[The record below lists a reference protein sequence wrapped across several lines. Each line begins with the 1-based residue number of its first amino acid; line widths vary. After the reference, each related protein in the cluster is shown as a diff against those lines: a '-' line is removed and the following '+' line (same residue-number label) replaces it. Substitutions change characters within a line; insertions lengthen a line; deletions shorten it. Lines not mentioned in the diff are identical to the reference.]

1 MKLENTGQTYMDLDF
16 DVPQKGKSVLEF
28 DQGMTKMTNST
39 SGKTSL
45 RIPFRIIDVLE
56 GPETN
61 LDARLS
67 HFCPIAT
74 AFGEKQIA
82 NILTMTGQIEAFA
95 KRFNGDVDIASDEF
109 VDFLKAKLLGQ
120 VIVGHHE
127 IKKDQSGKDRANIT
141 RFEAFVKGTGKT
153 VGASKKVSTTLK
165 GEDGERDWG

>member
-28 DQGMTKMTNST
+28 DQGMSKMTNPT
-39 SGKTSL
+39 SNKTSL
-45 RIPFRIIDVLE
+45 RIPFRIVQVLE
-56 GPETN
+56 GPDSN
-61 LDARLS
+61 LEGKLS

-127 IKKDQSGKDRANIT
+127 VRKDQSGKDRANIT
-141 RFEAFVKGTGKT
+141 RFEAFVKGAGKSA
-153 VGASKKVSTTLK
+153 GASKKVSTTLK